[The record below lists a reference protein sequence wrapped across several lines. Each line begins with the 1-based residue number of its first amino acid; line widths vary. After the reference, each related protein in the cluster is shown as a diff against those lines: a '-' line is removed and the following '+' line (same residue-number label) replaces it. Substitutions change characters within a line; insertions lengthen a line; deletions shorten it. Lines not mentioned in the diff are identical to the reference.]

1 MTPAPHLCYP
11 QFFAIKTGNNI
22 QDTKKGNVV
31 MKFEQVIVETGENY
45 VGIVTLNRPESMNTF
60 SSQMA
65 AELTGALIQLDS
77 DPSVR
82 VILIRGAGRAF
93 SVGIDVNELGGKTAV
108 EYRQWIEEMER
119 PLVTI
124 SKLKKPVIA
133 QLHGVAAANGM
144 GLVAAADLV
153 IAADNA
159 RMGLTAIN
167 VGLNCVGP
175 VIPVARCVGRKKAL
189 ELLLYGNLIK
199 PPEALALGLI
209 NKIVPKDD
217 IDTLALEWAEELAK
231 KSPIAVQIAKTSF
244 YNSEDMNYEQQFAYM
259 NEAFARLCTTDDAK
273 EGVSAFFEKRNPVWQ
288 EK

>member
-1 MTPAPHLCYP
+1 ME
-11 QFFAIKTGNNI
+11 
-22 QDTKKGNVV
+22 
-31 MKFEQVIVETGENY
+31 FEQIIIEKNDNHVAML
-45 VGIVTLNRPESMNTF
+45 TLNRPESMNTF

-65 AELTGALIQLDS
+65 MELNQAFIDLDA
-77 DPSVR
+77 DPSIR
-82 VILIRGAGRAF
+82 VILLKGAGRAF
-93 SVGIDVNELGGKTAV
+93 CAGIDVNELAGKTGI
-108 EYRQWIEEMER
+108 EYHEWIKKMER

-124 SKLKKPVIA
+124 SKIKTPVIA
-133 QLHGVAAANGM
+133 QLQGVAAANGM

-189 ELLLYGNLIK
+189 ELLLYGKLLK
-199 PPEALALGLI
+199 AKEALSLGLI
-209 NKIVPKDD
+209 NIIVPKDE
-217 IDTLALEWAEELAK
+217 LESKALEWAGELAQ

-244 YNSEDMNYEQQFAYM
+244 YKSEDMNYEQQFSHM
-259 NEAFARLCTTDDAK
+259 NEAFARLCSTDDAK
-273 EGVSAFFEKRNPVWQ
+273 EGVNAFFEKRNPIWQ

>member
-1 MTPAPHLCYP
+1 
-11 QFFAIKTGNNI
+11 
-22 QDTKKGNVV
+22 
-31 MKFEQVIVETGENY
+31 MKFEKIIVETDENH
-45 VGIVTLNRPESMNTF
+45 VATLTLNRPESMNTF

-65 AELTGALIQLDS
+65 AELNQAFIDLDLN
-77 DPSVR
+77 PSVR
-82 VILIRGAGRAF
+82 VILLKGSGRAF
-93 SVGIDVNELGGKTAV
+93 CAGIDVTELAGKTAI
-108 EYRQWIEEMER
+108 EYREWIEKMEQ

-153 IAADNA
+153 IAAEDA

-167 VGLNCVGP
+167 VGLNCIGP

-199 PPEALALGLI
+199 TPEALSLGLI
-209 NKIVPKDD
+209 NKIVPNGE
-217 IDTLALEWAEELAK
+217 LESQALKWAIELAQ
-231 KSPIAVQIAKTSF
+231 KSPIAVQIAKTGF
-244 YNSEDMNYEQQFAYM
+244 YHSEDMNYEDQFAYM

-273 EGVSAFFEKRNPVWQ
+273 EGVNAFFEKRPPVWQ

>member
-1 MTPAPHLCYP
+1 M
-11 QFFAIKTGNNI
+11 N
-22 QDTKKGNVV
+22 
-31 MKFEQVIVETGENY
+31 FEKVIVETGENH
-45 VGIVTLNRPESMNTF
+45 VATIALNRPESMNTF

-65 AELTGALIQLDS
+65 AELNQALLELDS
-77 DPSVR
+77 DASVR
-82 VILIRGAGRAF
+82 VILIKGEGKTFCA
-93 SVGIDVNELGGKTAV
+93 GIDVNELEGKTAV
-108 EYRQWIEEMER
+108 EYRDWIEKMET

-124 SKLKKPVIA
+124 SQLKTPVIA

-144 GLVAAADLV
+144 GLIAAADLV
-153 IAADNA
+153 IAADTS

-199 PPEALALGLI
+199 APEALSLGLI
-209 NKIVPKDD
+209 NKIVP
-217 IDTLALEWAEELAK
+217 AEELEASALK
-231 KSPIAVQIAKTSF
+231 WAGELAQKSPLAVRIAKTGF
-244 YNSEDMNYEQQFAYM
+244 YHSEDMNYKEQFAYM

-273 EGVSAFFEKRNPVWQ
+273 EGVKAFFEKRHPVWQ

>member
-1 MTPAPHLCYP
+1 
-11 QFFAIKTGNNI
+11 
-22 QDTKKGNVV
+22 